1 MDAWRPKDGVYAVT
15 GRGFNDRCLEF
26 GDTSIDWKNNSINGG
41 EEECKINR
49 TTDTAPGELRLDLT
63 CTDIERPTPHT
74 EIIQL
79 KKINETT
86 LFLRETQNGKFGRRA
101 HSLHIVLRQLR
112 KRTSTLERNLSKRR
126 FSGELIKRRR
136 ADGWSRDT

>member
-1 MDAWRPKDGVYAVT
+1 SPSASRVLVIAAETVSAQEPAKPAMDAWRPKDGVYAVT

-86 LFLRETQNGKFGRRA
+86 LFRL
-101 HSLHIVLRQLR
+101 
-112 KRTSTLERNLSKRR
+112 
-126 FSGELIKRRR
+126 
-136 ADGWSRDT
+136 